1 MGRAMQTRFW
11 AYRLRQ
17 LKQPDWSDYDL
28 VVYLCKVLREKE
40 SICAEYLSGR
50 REPER
55 ERQHILAKLISD
67 HRKRQDR
74 SIMRAV
80 TAADEPSAAPLP
92 PGGVYEMPF
101 PAPQYRGLYMVSED
115 GVLLVE
121 IKVHER
127 AQEKDLVPGFRA
139 WRERIRVKD
148 AAAKHGLELVTP
160 AGDEKVS

>member
-1 MGRAMQTRFW
+1 MQTRFW

-28 VVYLCKVLREKE
+28 VVYLSKVLREKE

-55 ERQHILAKLISD
+55 ERQHILGRLITD
-67 HRKRQDR
+67 HRKRQQR
-74 SIMRAV
+74 SIMSAV
-80 TAADEPSAAPLP
+80 AAADEPSVTEAP

-101 PAPQYRGLYMVSED
+101 LAEKWRGLYMVAED
-115 GVLLVE
+115 GELLVKIE
-121 IKVHER
+121 VHER

-139 WRERIRVKD
+139 WRERIRLKEV
-148 AAAKHGLELVTP
+148 AAQHGLELVTP
-160 AGDEKVS
+160 DAGDEKVS